1 MQTLRLGYTLRGGRY
16 RIERVLGQGG
26 FGITYLVFECGTA
39 RHLAIKEFFM
49 KELCGRDESTGR
61 VTCESDG
68 SREKVARFRRK
79 FFKEA
84 SNIARLSHP
93 HIVRVYETFEENNTV
108 YYVMEYAEGGSLEDL
123 VRQRGCLSEADA
135 VHYISQVADALA
147 YIHGKKMNHLDVK
160 PANILLNKHGEALL
174 IDFGLS
180 KQYDVSTG
188 SQTSTTPVGISEGY
202 APIEQYRQG
211 GVDKFSPKTDIYALG
226 ATFFKLL
233 TGKTPPSASEIFESG
248 FPLDELKEHKVSQ
261 VAIKVIRA
269 SMKPRKK
276 DRMKDVYLFVD
287 GLTRHS
293 SDSDEVAHMLDS
305 KESNVHKAV
314 VERQDSGEA
323 TLYLSEKEA
332 STPKKK
338 ERKRQTAPRQRKGK
352 SHAGKLNE
360 SNDVDWSAICTVIEV
375 IAFVFFVMI
384 LVFAC
389 SHGFLEDIIMK
400 KDKHQAKAFFLLV
413 FLWVRRL
420 YKKLFG

>member
-1 MQTLRLGYTLRGGRY
+1 MQTLRLGYTLHGGRY
-16 RIERVLGQGG
+16 RIEKVLGQGG

-39 RHLAIKEFFM
+39 RHLAVKEFFM
-49 KELCGRDESTGR
+49 KELCGRDESTGG

-68 SREKVARFRRK
+68 SREKVARFRGK

-84 SNIARLSHP
+84 SNIARFSHP
-93 HIVRVYETFEENNTV
+93 HIVRVFETFEENNTV

-135 VHYISQVADALA
+135 VHYILQVADALA

-180 KQYDVSTG
+180 KQYDISTG

-248 FPLDELKEHKVSQ
+248 FPLEELKEHKVSQ

-276 DRMKDVYLFVD
+276 DRMRDMYLFVD
-287 GLTRHS
+287 GLTKHS
-293 SDSDEVAHMLDS
+293 SDSDEVVHVLDS
-305 KESNVHKAV
+305 KESNVHKV
-314 VERQDSGEA
+314 LVEKQDSDEA
-323 TLYLSEKEA
+323 TLYLNEKEA
-332 STPKKK
+332 SRPKK
-338 ERKRQTAPRQRKGK
+338 RKRKGQAVPMQRKGK
-352 SHAGKLNE
+352 SHVEKLNE
-360 SNDVDWSAICTVIEV
+360 GDDVDWSAICTVIEV
-375 IAFVFFVMI
+375 VAFVFFVMI
-384 LVFAC
+384 LVFVC
-389 SHGFLEDIIMK
+389 SHGILDSLMK
-400 KDKHQAKAFFLLV
+400 KDKHQVRALFMLV